1 MNLACPAAGNCTG
14 PQGSCSKPWMKGP
27 RQKQFMFVEQ
37 NRDKFQFLMLLM
49 GVQNTHPLI
58 TRADESTYSASN
70 LNVGKNSKKKK
81 ILTLFPLPNKHL
93 NQSDNST
100 ASLPF
105 LMPQCLCS
113 YWSWPL
119 SQPSVL
125 QINLHALSCQCR
137 KWEEKTKLRRI
148 RIVLLRCKNKQRL
161 QTHMGSKLSDSD
173 QFRKW
178 CCKSYQHIPRQL
190 NDLLNHSC
198 GPCTFPEFF
207 WLSPLAWQGYIKL
220 AINLAGEMLRIIN
233 FFSP

>member
-58 TRADESTYSASN
+58 TRADESTHSASN

-100 ASLPF
+100 VSLPF

-137 KWEEKTKLRRI
+137 KWKEKTKLRRI

-161 QTHMGSKLSDSD
+161 QTHMGSD
-173 QFRKW
+173 RK
-178 CCKSYQHIPRQL
+178 SVV
-190 NDLLNHSC
+190 
-198 GPCTFPEFF
+198 
-207 WLSPLAWQGYIKL
+207 
-220 AINLAGEMLRIIN
+220 
-233 FFSP
+233 